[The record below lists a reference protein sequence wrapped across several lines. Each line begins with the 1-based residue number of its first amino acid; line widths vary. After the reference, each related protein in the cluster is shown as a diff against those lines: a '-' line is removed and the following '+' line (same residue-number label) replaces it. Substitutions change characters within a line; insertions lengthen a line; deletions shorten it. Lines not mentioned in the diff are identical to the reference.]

1 MAAAVK
7 KAVKRGRRAEGFAV
21 RRWLQLGVASAG
33 MGAALWGLSLTGPQ
47 VGVATADSSESA
59 SASSSESGSD
69 AGASSG
75 AAKRSAGG
83 EERSPSVDSTADA
96 GDDDA
101 DDDGSDAA
109 DDTDDVDDVDDDDA
123 AEVDLDDDENDQ
135 VTGDSEPDSRA
146 DESAADVVDA
156 TTAEQPVIDSTR
168 PLQAPQSTGAASSV
182 AQLTT
187 STDETAAEPVP
198 VPPALAPRRSWD
210 EVVAQVMDDWAARNQ
225 AWIDSLD
232 VDDERKAELESSF
245 LALRRTFFNQAPT
258 VAPIQISGRLTGPI
272 TGTIGATD
280 AEGDRLVYRLTS
292 APKMGSLALN
302 EDGTYTYTPDS
313 DFDGVDTFR
322 VVAIDVG
329 LHINLLD
336 LFRPLGTRANSLINQ
351 RAISFDFTFTDGGAG
366 WTPERQLALRE
377 VADQMTEYFLVT
389 SPVTLTYN
397 VGLDE
402 REHVLASAGSD
413 LVSTAAGYW
422 RTVVQ
427 NKLVTGIDSNGA
439 QADGEIDW
447 NWSAYSW
454 GLAEE
459 VGSEEYD
466 FVSTAIHELLH
477 SFGFLS
483 NAEPPGE
490 NTERNWA
497 FFDRFLVTEEGIRPI
512 GAFYRWRSSDDPKLI
527 GDDGG
532 LFFGGANA
540 IAAYGGLVPLFTPDP
555 WSGGS
560 SMSHLDDD
568 TFTGDNQMLMNAATG
583 TGLGIRVLSAIELGI
598 LEDLGYNVVM
608 PQSPPYAAAFGGLL
622 VVGLRRRKTL
632 SAKR

>member
-1 MAAAVK
+1 M
-7 KAVKRGRRAEGFAV
+7 
-21 RRWLQLGVASAG
+21 QLGVASAG
-33 MGAALWGLSLTGPQ
+33 MGAALWGLSLAGPQ
-47 VGVATADSSESA
+47 VAVATADRSESA
-59 SASSSESGSD
+59 SASSSESSSD
-69 AGASSG
+69 AGVSSG
-75 AAKRSAGG
+75 AAKRSPGG
-83 EERSPSVDSTADA
+83 EERSPSVDAD
-96 GDDDA
+96 DDDA
-101 DDDGSDAA
+101 DDDSDAP
-109 DDTDDVDDVDDDDA
+109 DDVDDA
-123 AEVDLDDDENDQ
+123 AAADVDLDDDANAQDADADEID
-135 VTGDSEPDSRA
+135 TDDAEPDTRA
-146 DESAADVVDA
+146 GESDVADS
-156 TTAEQPVIDSTR
+156 TTAEQPVIDSPR
-168 PLQAPQSTGAASSV
+168 PFQAPQST
-182 AQLTT
+182 T
-187 STDETAAEPVP
+187 STVETVAEPVP
-198 VPPALAPRRSWD
+198 VPAALAPRRSWD
-210 EVVAQVMDDWAARNQ
+210 EVVAQGMDEWAARNQ

-232 VDDERKAELESSF
+232 VDDERKAELEASF

-272 TGTIGATD
+272 TGTVGAID

-292 APKMGSLALN
+292 APKTGSLMLN

-313 DFDGVDTFR
+313 DFNGVDTFR
-322 VVAIDVG
+322 VVAIDAG

-336 LFRPLGTRANSLINQ
+336 LFRPLGTSANSLINQ
-351 RAISFDFTFTDGGAG
+351 RAISFDFTFADGGAG
-366 WTPERQLALRE
+366 WTPERQLVLRE
-377 VADQMTEYFLVT
+377 LADQMTEYFVVT
-389 SPVTLTYN
+389 SPVTLTYT

-402 REHVLASAGSD
+402 RDGVLASAGSD

-439 QADGEIDW
+439 KADGEIDW
-447 NWSAYSW
+447 NWSGYSW
-454 GLAEE
+454 GLGDE

-483 NAEPPGE
+483 HAEPPGE

-555 WSGGS
+555 WSQGS

-568 TFTGDNQMLMNAATG
+568 TFTGDNQMLMNAASG
-583 TGLGIRVLSAIELGI
+583 TGPGVRVLNAIELGI
-598 LEDLGYNVVM
+598 LEDLGYNVAM

-622 VVGLRRRKTL
+622 LVGLRRRKTL
-632 SAKR
+632 SARR

>member
-1 MAAAVK
+1 MVVTVNKAA
-7 KAVKRGRRAEGFAV
+7 KRGRRAEGFAV

-33 MGAALWGLSLTGPQ
+33 MGAALWGLSLAGPQ

-69 AGASSG
+69 AGVSSG
-75 AAKRSAGG
+75 AEKRSAGG
-83 EERSPSVDSTADA
+83 EERSPRVDTAAGSDDA
-96 GDDDA
+96 AA

-109 DDTDDVDDVDDDDA
+109 DETDADDDSA
-123 AEVDLDDDENDQ
+123 AGGDLDDDANAHDADAD
-135 VTGDSEPDSRA
+135 DSEPDTRA
-146 DESAADVVDA
+146 DESAADVVDL
-156 TTAEQPVIDSTR
+156 TTIEEPVTDSTG
-168 PLQAPQSTGAASSV
+168 PVQAPQSTGAASSV
-182 AQLTT
+182 ASLTT
-187 STDETAAEPVP
+187 STVETAAEPVP
-198 VPPALAPRRSWD
+198 VPRALAPRRSWD
-210 EVVAQVMDDWAARNQ
+210 EVVAQAMDNWAARNQ

-232 VDDERKAELESSF
+232 VDDERKAELEASF

-292 APKMGSLALN
+292 APKTGSLVLN

-402 REHVLASAGSD
+402 REHVLASAGSG

-439 QADGEIDW
+439 EADGEIDW

-454 GLAEE
+454 GLDEE

-497 FFDRFLVTEEGIRPI
+497 FFDRFIVTEAGIRPI

-583 TGLGIRVLSAIELGI
+583 TGLGVRVLSAIELGI
-598 LEDLGYNVVM
+598 LEDLGYNIVM

-622 VVGLRRRKTL
+622 LVGLRRRKTL
-632 SAKR
+632 SARR